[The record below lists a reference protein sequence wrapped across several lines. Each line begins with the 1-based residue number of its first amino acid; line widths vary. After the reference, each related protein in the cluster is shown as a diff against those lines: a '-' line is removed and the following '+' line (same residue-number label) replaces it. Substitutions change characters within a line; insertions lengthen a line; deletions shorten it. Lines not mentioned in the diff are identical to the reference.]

1 MLELSEGHVRSRAYH
16 NVPLEDALVDLR
28 AWDEEFYAKHPQT
41 YCWPAWREMDV
52 ADDVRAPWG
61 FEWYAVGDD
70 GRLTWHSAHYDSSG

>member
-1 MLELSEGHVRSRAYH
+1 MRSIRRH
-16 NVPLEDALVDLR
+16 R
-28 AWDEEFYAKHPQT
+28 
-41 YCWPAWREMDV
+41 WPAWREMDV